1 MPAKLYSQFPLN
13 LGGGDTSGEGPMDL
27 LSDTIKLMLFNAHT
41 PTQTGDALKADL
53 PAEESS
59 ASGSGYTAGGATL
72 ANKTYTTS
80 SLVTTFT
87 NTLPIVWTI
96 VGTLST
102 DTGILWDDTP
112 TSPAD
117 PLIMYDDFGS
127 QTVTDGDFT
136 YTPAGSGFLT
146 ITVS

>member
-1 MPAKLYSQFPLN
+1 
-13 LGGGDTSGEGPMDL
+13 MDL
-27 LSDTIKLMLFNAHT
+27 LSDTIKFMLRNAHT
-41 PTQTGDALKADL
+41 PDQTGDEVVADL
-53 PAEESS
+53 PADEST
-59 ASGSGYTAGGATL
+59 ASSSGYTSGGATL
-72 ANKTYTTS
+72 AAKTYATT
-80 SLVTTFT
+80 SLVTAFD
-87 NTLPIVWTI
+87 NTADIMWTI

-136 YTPAGSGFLT
+136 YTPNASGFLT